1 MNSEVPMAKT
11 AMASRYS
18 GRGIEWLRGEDKRE
32 KGHLVTAASPNRHTR
47 PAAECGATTG
57 LRVQWVRGLTA

>member
-18 GRGIEWLRGEDKRE
+18 GRGIEWLRRE
-32 KGHLVTAASPNRHTR
+32 EKHEKVNLVTAASPKDTR
-47 PAAECGATTG
+47 ARPQNAAGQQGYEFSGSG
-57 LRVQWVRGLTA
+57 G